1 MSDEKRNVHHVYDGI
16 EEEDNRLPGWW
27 LFILFATIVFGLG
40 YWWAYHSMGWLPG
53 PGVAYAAERQAQLQK
68 LASSEV
74 VSDDA
79 LLALTNDPAIVA
91 EGKQTFTTT
100 CASCHGVD
108 GQGLVGPNL
117 TDAYH
122 LHGPKPMNVLDAVS
136 KGFPDKG
143 MPPWG
148 PVLGPKRARSAAVF
162 VLTLRGKNLPGKA
175 PQGELAP

>member
-16 EEEDNRLPGWW
+16 EEEDNQLPGWW
-27 LFILFATIVFGLG
+27 LFILFTTIVFGLG

-53 PGVAYAAERQAQLQK
+53 PGAEYAAEHQAQLQK
-68 LASSEV
+68 LASSEA

-79 LLALTNDPAIVA
+79 LLALTKDPAIVA

-100 CASCHGVD
+100 CASCHGAE

-117 TDAYH
+117 TDGYH

-136 KGFPDKG
+136 KGFPEKG

-175 PQGELAP
+175 PQGEPAP